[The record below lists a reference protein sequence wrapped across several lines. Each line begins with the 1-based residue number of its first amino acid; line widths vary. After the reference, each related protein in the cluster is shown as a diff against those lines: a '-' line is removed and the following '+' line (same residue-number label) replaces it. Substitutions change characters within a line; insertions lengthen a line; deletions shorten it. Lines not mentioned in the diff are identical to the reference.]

1 MSLVAEEALAAELR
15 AYRRFCFR
23 SQAGRRAA
31 DMFPRVT
38 GDIVDCE
45 PA

>member
-1 MSLVAEEALAAELR
+1 MSLVAEETPAAER
-15 AYRRFCFR
+15 RGYRRFCFG
-23 SQAGRRAA
+23 SQVGPRAA